1 MMFDLLY
8 AVPDSLVLYFSVK
21 CRFAHVQCS
30 HGLGCCDGA
39 ASPPGCDLLK
49 FRCLDRLSAGI
60 LPLFLGNGDALTLAL
75 QNILSL

>member
-1 MMFDLLY
+1 MFDLLY
-8 AVPDSLVLYFSVK
+8 AVPGSLVLYFAVK
-21 CRFAHVQCS
+21 CRFAHAQCP
-30 HGLGCCDGA
+30 HGLCRCDSA